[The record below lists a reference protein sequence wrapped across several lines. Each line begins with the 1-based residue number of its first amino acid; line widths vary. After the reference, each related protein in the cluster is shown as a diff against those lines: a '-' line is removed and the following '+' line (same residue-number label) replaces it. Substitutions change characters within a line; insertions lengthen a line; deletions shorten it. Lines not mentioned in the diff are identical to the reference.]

1 MRPGLRHWFS
11 ALRFTRPALRW
22 AAAAVTGRARGSL
35 FEPSGALEIRAPLA
49 APVRIVRDRFA
60 VPYVE
65 AATWSDAAA
74 AIGFL
79 HGCDRLAQ
87 LELFRRLAWGRLA
100 EVLGRIAL
108 PVDVA
113 MRTLGYKRLAVAY
126 ATRIDP
132 ETLDLL
138 HSYAAGVN
146 AAVDRRQAAGAL
158 PLEYR
163 ILKFDPEPWGVLDSL
178 AVSRVA
184 TTDVNLPSKAFLSQL
199 LTEAPAELT
208 PLLLPNV
215 QPEAEAP
222 LRDPGQGAAG
232 AESPTWGSNAF
243 AVGAA
248 RCRYG
253 RPIVCTDPHVGLQ
266 APCPWYATSVRI
278 ARTDEALAGLTVP
291 GWPFLVLGR
300 NRRVAWGA
308 ANMLAESADLFREKL
323 TPDGYELDGETRPLT
338 VQDETIRVGRRRQY
352 SVAIRSTHRGP
363 LVSDAPLL
371 RRMLG
376 LPDGAAVSLAS
387 PAHHAPTDEL
397 TAFYRI
403 NRAGDLSQFEQ
414 ALSHYGQCSMNFIA
428 ADVDGHIGQFPVTA
442 LPVRGRPPSGGILD
456 GSTSRYDW
464 NGVRFP
470 GGLPNCIDPPE
481 GFLANSNDLPVPG
494 GDPAVIG
501 HLTCPPYR
509 GDRLRSLLRGE
520 QKLSP
525 LKAAEIQ
532 ADRFCSFTHELV
544 RRVVPLLQPG
554 EESIERDAAA
564 MLRRFDG
571 RMEGRS
577 AAAAVAGVFSEFFR
591 RRLFASLLG
600 GPRHGLPARGRFGQG
615 PARGLGERFATN
627 YQSCPA
633 TMRMLDAAETDAP
646 AVSKATLGTITAD
659 AFGEAIR
666 YLRRTQ
672 GRSPRLWKWGRV
684 VRVRM
689 SAPLGMIPLLGR
701 RFRIPAL
708 PGAGSAHTVSQCRFR
723 FSPDRRSQNVHLGVT
738 ARLIMPLHRDEI
750 AAALST
756 GQSESPWSEHFRDQ
770 CRLLHKG
777 GFVRISLNGLPDQGV
792 KSTLILKPS
801 E

>member
-11 ALRFTRPALRW
+11 ALRFTGPALRW
-22 AAAAVTGRARGSL
+22 AAAAVTGRARRSL
-35 FEPSGALEIRAPLA
+35 FEPIGAVEVRAPLA
-49 APVRIVRDRFA
+49 AAVRIVRDRYGI
-60 VPYVE
+60 PYVQ

-146 AAVDRRQAAGAL
+146 AAVEQRQAAGAL
-158 PLEYR
+158 PLECR

-184 TTDVNLPSKAFLSQL
+184 TTDVNLPTKAFLSRL
-199 LTEAPAELT
+199 LAEAPAELK
-208 PLLLPNV
+208 PLLFPNV
-215 QPEAEAP
+215 QREAEAP
-222 LRDPGQGAAG
+222 VGDPGEGAAG

-253 RPIVCTDPHVGLQ
+253 RPIVCADPHVGLQ
-266 APCPWYATSVRI
+266 APCPWYAASVRI
-278 ARTDEALAGLTVP
+278 ARTDEAMAGLTVP

-308 ANMLAESADLFREKL
+308 ANMLAESTDLFREKL
-323 TPDGYELDGETRPLT
+323 TPGGYEVDGRTRPLT

-376 LPDGAAVSLAS
+376 LPDGAAVSLGS
-387 PAHHAPTDEL
+387 QAHHAPTDEL

-442 LPVRGRPPSGGILD
+442 LPVRSRPPSGCILD
-456 GSTSRYDW
+456 GSTSRSDW
-464 NGVRFP
+464 KDVRFP

-494 GDPAVIG
+494 GDAAAIG
-501 HLTCPPYR
+501 RLTCPPYR

-525 LKAAEIQ
+525 LRAAEIQ

-544 RRVVPLLQPG
+544 RRAVPLLDAG
-554 EESIERDAAA
+554 DSRVARDAAT

-600 GPRHGLPARGRFGQG
+600 GP
-615 PARGLGERFATN
+615 LGERFATK
-627 YQSCPA
+627 YESCPA
-633 TMRMLDAAETDAP
+633 TMRILDAAETDAP
-646 AVSKATLGTITAD
+646 AVSKATLGAVATE
-659 AFGEAIR
+659 AFGETVR
-666 YLRRTQ
+666 YLRGTQ
-672 GRSPRLWKWGRV
+672 GRSPRRWKWGRV
-684 VRVRM
+684 VQVRM
-689 SAPLGMIPLLGR
+689 SAPLGRVPLLGR

-708 PGAGSAHTVSQCRFR
+708 PGVGSAHTVSQCRFR
-723 FSPDRRSQNVHLGVT
+723 FSPDRRSQSVHLGVT

-750 AAALST
+750 AAVLST

-770 CRLLHKG
+770 CGLLHKG
-777 GFVRISLNGLPDQGV
+777 GFVRIFLNGLPDKGV
-792 KSTLILKPS
+792 KSAMILNPS